1 MVDEERGLKAEYRGN
16 CTPSR
21 VALPLVSQIRN
32 CALVQGFPS
41 NGGRWRMQISTTLK
55 HRRSEEFRMMRAYGL
70 TASRSGL
77 HDDTDPPVVSAH
89 RFADGKAN

>member
-41 NGGRWRMQISTTLK
+41 NGGAL
-55 HRRSEEFRMMRAYGL
+55 AN
-70 TASRSGL
+70 
-77 HDDTDPPVVSAH
+77 
-89 RFADGKAN
+89 ADFNNSQAQDI

>member
-21 VALPLVSQIRN
+21 MALPLVFQIVIVLLFKVFRQT
-32 CALVQGFPS
+32 A
-41 NGGRWRMQISTTLK
+41 GRWRMQISTTLK

-89 RFADGKAN
+89 RFADGNAN